1 MKMNVCCV
9 CWALGLVLLI
19 TISSEAQD
27 VIAHPEHC
35 CFNFV
40 SMKIPA
46 NKIIKVDKLDGR
58 CPKQGFVVT
67 TEAGKKICFEK
78 FPSSFGKR

>member
-1 MKMNVCCV
+1 MKMNMCCV

-27 VIAHPEHC
+27 TVAHPELC

-46 NKIIKVDKLDGR
+46 KKMIKVEKLDGR
-58 CPKQGFVVT
+58 CPKPGFVVT
-67 TEAGKKICFEK
+67 TAAGKKICFEN
-78 FPSSFGKR
+78 FPSEFGKR